1 MNAQRI
7 RLIIGLMTIALIG
20 IICLQIYW
28 IGWNIRLNEE
38 QFNKNIYAALNRVA
52 DKMQYYENA
61 SALEALNSSRGAFNE
76 ANRNIRQAAQY
87 LENGFSTRRVSKSD
101 SLAKAKAPADPSS
114 GFEDNVAM
122 WELMK
127 VSQLVD
133 SKPLAERI
141 SLDIL
146 GKSIQ
151 EEVTSRGIT
160 SPYQYGV
167 YSKARNSYVI
177 VNDHFVVEDSGPQI
191 THGGA
196 PTLYNSPYR
205 VALFTQDIESPGYL
219 SLYFPNQTSLVLSSV
234 LPTLLLSVIFTGIIL
249 FCFWYTIQ
257 TIYRQK
263 KLSEMKTDFINNMT
277 HEFKTPIATISLAA
291 DSIGSSMIISNPDKI
306 RRFIDIIRQ
315 ENRRMNSQVER
326 VLQMAMID
334 KKDFQ
339 LRIGEVN
346 LHDIIQQ
353 AAANFSLQVEKREGI
368 LRTELGAQKPIIE
381 GDATHLAGI
390 IHNLL
395 DNANKYSTDKPEI
408 ALITRDVPMGVE
420 ITVQDK
426 GIGISKEARKYIFDK
441 FYRVHTGNIHDV
453 KGFGLGLSY
462 VKAIVTAHKGLIDV
476 KSEPGKGSSFILT
489 FPSKNDGRGLKM
501 PEMEEAD

>member
-20 IICLQIYW
+20 IISLQIYW
-28 IGWNIRLNEE
+28 INWNIGLNEE

-52 DKMQYYENA
+52 DKLQYYENA
-61 SALEALNSSRGAFNE
+61 SALEALNKTKGVFNE
-76 ANRNIRQAAQY
+76 ANQNIRQAAQY
-87 LENGFSTRRVSKSD
+87 LENGFATRRIAKD
-101 SLAKAKAPADPSS
+101 SLTRGKAQVQSTP

-141 SLDIL
+141 SLDLL

-151 EEVTSRGIT
+151 EELNSRGIT

-167 YSKARNSYVI
+167 YSKARSSYVI

-234 LPTLLLSVIFTGIIL
+234 LPTLMLSVIFTGIIL

-257 TIYRQK
+257 TIFRQK

-291 DSIGSSMIISNPDKI
+291 DSIGSSMIINNPDKI
-306 RRFIDIIRQ
+306 RRFVDIIRQ

-339 LRIGEVN
+339 LKIGEVN
-346 LHDIIQQ
+346 LHEIIQQ
-353 AAANFSLQVEKREGI
+353 ATANFSLQVEKREGV
-368 LRTELGAQKPIIE
+368 LRTDLLARKPLVE

-395 DNANKYSTDKPEI
+395 DNANKYSPDKPEI
-408 ALITRDVPMGVE
+408 TISTRDVPMGVE
-420 ITVQDK
+420 ITIQDK
-426 GIGISKEARKYIFDK
+426 GVGISKEARKYIFDK

-476 KSEPGKGSSFILT
+476 KSEPGKGSSFMLT
-489 FPSKNDGRGLKM
+489 FPAKSEGRGMKL
-501 PEMEEAD
+501 PDPEEAF